1 MKYNFTSG
9 AELLEKCNEF
19 NMSIHEICL
28 EREAELSGLSKE
40 EVRDKMKVSL
50 KIMKDAVEKA
60 VKEDIKSMGGLI
72 GGEAKKLTNFRNSSA
87 KTVCGGLMN
96 KAMAAAMGTME
107 VNASMGL
114 IVAAPTAGSCG
125 ILPGAVVTIGKEY
138 DIEDESMIDALFTA
152 SAIGAIITRNATVS
166 GAEGGCQAE
175 TGAAAA
181 MASAGIVE
189 MMGGTPEQ
197 AIHAASHCL
206 QNVMGLVCDPI
217 AGLVEVPCQGRNA
230 IGVANA
236 LISAELCLAG
246 VSGAEGGC
254 QAETGAAAAMASA
267 GIVEMMGGTPEQAIH
282 AASHCLQNVMGLVC
296 DPIAGLVEVPCQGRN
311 AIGVANALISAELCL
326 AGILN
331 IIPFDETVA
340 AMYKNTI

>member
-1 MKYNFTSG
+1 M
-9 AELLEKCNEF
+9 CNEY
-19 NMSIHEICL
+19 NMSIHEVCL
-28 EREAELSGLSKE
+28 EREVELSGLSKE
-40 EVRDKMKVSL
+40 EIRSKMQHSL
-50 KIMKDAVEKA
+50 NIMKSATEKA
-60 VKEDIKSMGGLI
+60 VEEDIKSVGGLI
-72 GGEAKKLTNFRNSSA
+72 GGEAKKLTIFRNNSKS
-87 KTVCGGLMN
+87 VCGPLMN
-96 KAMAAAMGTME
+96 KALVAAMGTME

-138 DIEDESMIDALFTA
+138 DMTDEQMLDALFAA
-152 SAIGAIITRNATVS
+152 SAIGAIITRNATVA

-181 MASAGIVE
+181 MAAAGVVE

-217 AGLVEVPCQGRNA
+217 AGLVEA
-230 IGVANA
+230 
-236 LISAELCLAG
+236 
-246 VSGAEGGC
+246 
-254 QAETGAAAAMASA
+254 
-267 GIVEMMGGTPEQAIH
+267 
-282 AASHCLQNVMGLVC
+282 
-296 DPIAGLVEVPCQGRN
+296 PCQGRN

-331 IIPFDETVA
+331 IIPFDETVE
-340 AMYKNTI
+340 AMYKVGKNLPPELRETALGGVAATCTGCALSDKIFG

>member
-1 MKYNFTSG
+1 MKYNFKSG
-9 AELLEKCNEF
+9 KELLEMCNEY
-19 NMSIHEICL
+19 NMSIHEVCL
-28 EREAELSGLSKE
+28 EREVELSGLSKE
-40 EVRDKMKVSL
+40 EIRSKMQHSL
-50 KIMKDAVEKA
+50 NIMKSATEKA
-60 VKEDIKSMGGLI
+60 VEEDIKSVGGLI
-72 GGEAKKLTNFRNSSA
+72 GGEAKKLTIFRNNSKS
-87 KTVCGGLMN
+87 VCGPLMN
-96 KAMAAAMGTME
+96 KALVAAMGTME

-138 DIEDESMIDALFTA
+138 DMTDEQMLDALFAA
-152 SAIGAIITRNATVS
+152 SAIGAIITRNATVA

-181 MASAGIVE
+181 MAA
-189 MMGGTPEQ
+189 
-197 AIHAASHCL
+197 
-206 QNVMGLVCDPI
+206 
-217 AGLVEVPCQGRNA
+217 
-230 IGVANA
+230 
-236 LISAELCLAG
+236 AG
-246 VSGAEGGC
+246 V
-254 QAETGAAAAMASA
+254 
-267 GIVEMMGGTPEQAIH
+267 VEMMGGTPEQAIH

-340 AMYKNTI
+340 AMYKVGKTLPMELRETALGGVAATCTGCSLTNKIFG

>member
-1 MKYNFTSG
+1 MTYNFKSG
-9 AELLEKCNEF
+9 QELLEMCNKYD
-19 NMSIHEICL
+19 MPIHEVCL
-28 EREAELSGLSKE
+28 EREVELSGLSKDE
-40 EVRDKMKVSL
+40 IKSKMQHSL
-50 KIMKDAVEKA
+50 NIMKAATERAVE
-60 VKEDIKSMGGLI
+60 EDIKSVGGLI
-72 GGEAKKLTNFRNSSA
+72 GGEAKKLTNFRNNSKS
-87 KTVCGGLMN
+87 VCGSLMN
-96 KAMAAAMGTME
+96 KALVAAMGTME

-138 DIEDESMIDALFTA
+138 DMTDEQMLEALFTA
-152 SAIGAIITRNATVS
+152 SAIGAIKTRNATVA

-181 MASAGIVE
+181 MAAAGVVE

-217 AGLVEVPCQGRNA
+217 AGLVEA
-230 IGVANA
+230 
-236 LISAELCLAG
+236 
-246 VSGAEGGC
+246 
-254 QAETGAAAAMASA
+254 
-267 GIVEMMGGTPEQAIH
+267 
-282 AASHCLQNVMGLVC
+282 
-296 DPIAGLVEVPCQGRN
+296 PCQGRN

-331 IIPFDETVA
+331 VIPFDETVE
-340 AMYKNTI
+340 AMYKVGKGLPEELRETALGGVAATCTGCAITNRIFG

>member
-9 AELLEKCNEF
+9 AELIEKCKELNLK
-19 NMSIHEICL
+19 IHEICV

-40 EVRDKMKVSL
+40 EVREKMRVSL
-50 KIMKDAVEKA
+50 NIMKAATEKA
-60 VKEDIKSMGGLI
+60 VEEDIKSMGGLI
-72 GGEAKKLTNFRNSSA
+72 GGEAKKLTAFRTSSRS
-87 KTVCGGLMN
+87 VCGELMN
-96 KAMAAAMGTME
+96 KAMVAAMGTME

-138 DIEDESMIDALFTA
+138 GFSDDEMIDALFAA
-152 SAIGAIITRNATVS
+152 SAIGVIITRNATVS

-181 MASAGIVE
+181 MASAGVVE
-189 MMGGTPEQ
+189 MMGGSVEQ
-197 AIHAASHCL
+197 AVHSASHCL

-217 AGLVEVPCQGRNA
+217 AGLVEAPCQGRNA

-236 LISAELCLAG
+236 LISAEL
-246 VSGAEGGC
+246 S
-254 QAETGAAAAMASA
+254 
-267 GIVEMMGGTPEQAIH
+267 
-282 AASHCLQNVMGLVC
+282 
-296 DPIAGLVEVPCQGRN
+296 
-311 AIGVANALISAELCL
+311 L

-340 AMYKNTI
+340 AMYKVGKTLPMELRETALGGVAATCTGCSLTTKIFG

>member
-19 NMSIHEICL
+19 NMSMNEICL

-40 EVRDKMKVSL
+40 EVREKMRVSL
-50 KIMKDAVEKA
+50 NIMKAATEKA
-60 VKEDIKSMGGLI
+60 VEEDIKYMGGLI
-72 GGEAKKLTNFRNSSA
+72 GGEAKKLTKYRGLSRN
-87 KTVCGGLMN
+87 VCGELMN
-96 KAMAAAMGTME
+96 KAMVAAMGTME

-138 DIEDESMIDALFTA
+138 GFNDEEMIDALFAA

-181 MASAGIVE
+181 MASAGVVE
-189 MMGGTPEQ
+189 MMGGSVEQ

-217 AGLVEVPCQGRNA
+217 AGLVEAPCQGRNA

-236 LISAELCLAG
+236 LISAELCL
-246 VSGAEGGC
+246 S
-254 QAETGAAAAMASA
+254 
-267 GIVEMMGGTPEQAIH
+267 
-282 AASHCLQNVMGLVC
+282 
-296 DPIAGLVEVPCQGRN
+296 
-311 AIGVANALISAELCL
+311 
-326 AGILN
+326 GILN

-340 AMYKNTI
+340 AMYKVGKALPMELRETALGGIASTCTGCSLTTKIFG

>member
-9 AELLEKCNEF
+9 AELLEKCKEL
-19 NMSIHEICL
+19 NMTIHELCV
-28 EREAELSGLSKE
+28 EREAELTGISKE
-40 EVRDKMKVSL
+40 EVRDKMRVSL
-50 KIMKDAVEKA
+50 NIMKEAVEKA
-60 VKEDIKSMGGLI
+60 VQEDIKSMGGLI

-87 KTVCGGLMN
+87 KTVCGDLMN

-125 ILPGAVVTIGKEY
+125 ILPGAIVTIGKEY
-138 DIEDESMIDALFTA
+138 GIDDETMIDALFTA

-181 MASAGIVE
+181 MASAGVVE
-189 MMGGTPEQ
+189 MMGGSPEQ
-197 AIHAASHCL
+197 A
-206 QNVMGLVCDPI
+206 V
-217 AGLVEVPCQGRNA
+217 
-230 IGVANA
+230 
-236 LISAELCLAG
+236 
-246 VSGAEGGC
+246 
-254 QAETGAAAAMASA
+254 
-267 GIVEMMGGTPEQAIH
+267 H

-326 AGILN
+326 AGI
-331 IIPFDETVA
+331 
-340 AMYKNTI
+340 

>member
-9 AELLEKCNEF
+9 EELLQKCNEF
-19 NMSIHEICL
+19 NMSMHEICL
-28 EREAELSGLSKE
+28 EREAELSGLSKD
-40 EVRDKMKVSL
+40 EVRAKMRVSL
-50 KIMKDAVEKA
+50 DIMKAATEKA
-60 VKEDIKSMGGLI
+60 VEEDIKSMGGLI
-72 GGEAKKLTNFRNSSA
+72 GGEAKKLTKYRSLSRS
-87 KTVCGGLMN
+87 VCGELMN
-96 KAMAAAMGTME
+96 KAMVAAMGTME

-138 DIEDESMIDALFTA
+138 GFNDDEMIDALFAA
-152 SAIGAIITRNATVS
+152 SAIGVIITRNATVS

-181 MASAGIVE
+181 MASAGVVE
-189 MMGGTPEQ
+189 MMGGSVEQ

-217 AGLVEVPCQGRNA
+217 AGLVEA
-230 IGVANA
+230 
-236 LISAELCLAG
+236 
-246 VSGAEGGC
+246 
-254 QAETGAAAAMASA
+254 
-267 GIVEMMGGTPEQAIH
+267 
-282 AASHCLQNVMGLVC
+282 
-296 DPIAGLVEVPCQGRN
+296 PCQGRN

-340 AMYKNTI
+340 AMYKVGKALPMELRETALGGIAATCTGCSLTTKIFG

>member
-1 MKYNFTSG
+1 MKYNFKSG
-9 AELLEKCNEF
+9 KELLEMCNEY
-19 NMSIHEICL
+19 NMSIHEVCL
-28 EREAELSGLSKE
+28 EREVELSGLSKE
-40 EVRDKMKVSL
+40 EIRSKMQHSL
-50 KIMKDAVEKA
+50 NIMKSATEKA
-60 VKEDIKSMGGLI
+60 VEEDIKSVGGLI

-87 KTVCGGLMN
+87 KTVCGDLMN

-138 DIEDESMIDALFTA
+138 DMTDEQMLDALFAA
-152 SAIGAIITRNATVS
+152 SAIGAIITRNATVA

-181 MASAGIVE
+181 MAAAGVVE

-217 AGLVEVPCQGRNA
+217 AGLVEA
-230 IGVANA
+230 
-236 LISAELCLAG
+236 
-246 VSGAEGGC
+246 
-254 QAETGAAAAMASA
+254 
-267 GIVEMMGGTPEQAIH
+267 
-282 AASHCLQNVMGLVC
+282 
-296 DPIAGLVEVPCQGRN
+296 PCQGRN

-331 IIPFDETVA
+331 IIPFDETVE
-340 AMYKNTI
+340 AMYKVGKNLPPELRETALGGVAATCTGCALSDKIFG

>member
-9 AELLEKCNEF
+9 AELIQKCKEL
-19 NMSIHEICL
+19 NMTISEMCIA
-28 EREAELSGLSKE
+28 REEELTGRSKE
-40 EVRDKMKVSL
+40 EIREKMAVSL
-50 KIMKDAVEKA
+50 DIMKKATERAVT
-60 VKEDIKSMGGLI
+60 EDIKSVGGLI
-72 GGEAKKLTNFRNSSA
+72 GGEAKKLDNYRNNQR
-87 KTVCGGLMN
+87 TVCGGLMN
-96 KAMAAAMGTME
+96 KALAAAMGTME

-125 ILPGAVVTIGKEY
+125 ILPGAIVTIGKEY
-138 DIEDESMIDALFTA
+138 GFSDEEMINALFTA

-181 MASAGIVE
+181 MASAGVVE
-189 MMGGTPEQ
+189 MMGGSPEQ
-197 AIHAASHCL
+197 A
-206 QNVMGLVCDPI
+206 V
-217 AGLVEVPCQGRNA
+217 
-230 IGVANA
+230 
-236 LISAELCLAG
+236 
-246 VSGAEGGC
+246 
-254 QAETGAAAAMASA
+254 
-267 GIVEMMGGTPEQAIH
+267 H

-340 AMYKNTI
+340 AMYKVGKTLPMELRETALGGVAATCTGCSLTNKIFG

>member
-1 MKYNFTSG
+1 MTYNFKSG
-9 AELLEKCNEF
+9 QELLEMCNKYD
-19 NMSIHEICL
+19 MPIHEVCL
-28 EREAELSGLSKE
+28 EREVELSGLSKDE
-40 EVRDKMKVSL
+40 IKSKMQHSL
-50 KIMKDAVEKA
+50 NIMKAATERAVE
-60 VKEDIKSMGGLI
+60 EDIKSVGGLI
-72 GGEAKKLTNFRNSSA
+72 GGEAKKLTNFRNNSKS
-87 KTVCGGLMN
+87 VCGSLMN
-96 KAMAAAMGTME
+96 KALVAAMGTME

-138 DIEDESMIDALFTA
+138 DMTDEQMLEALFTA
-152 SAIGAIITRNATVS
+152 SAIGAIITRNATVA

-181 MASAGIVE
+181 MAAAGVVE

-217 AGLVEVPCQGRNA
+217 AGLVEA
-230 IGVANA
+230 
-236 LISAELCLAG
+236 
-246 VSGAEGGC
+246 
-254 QAETGAAAAMASA
+254 
-267 GIVEMMGGTPEQAIH
+267 
-282 AASHCLQNVMGLVC
+282 
-296 DPIAGLVEVPCQGRN
+296 PCQGRN

-331 IIPFDETVA
+331 VIPFDETVE
-340 AMYKNTI
+340 AMYKVGRGLPEELRETALGGVAATCTGCAITNRIFG